1 MDFDTQE
8 PAVGAVA
15 TVMTPDSVA
24 IGSALVGD
32 NGDFSI
38 NVTKRGRYALTVQLV
53 GYVAYHQS
61 GLDVKNDGTVDL
73 GTIELHVNDVGL
85 DEVLVTAERGKVIYK
100 LDRQKIN
107 AQSVLTAAAGSA
119 ADVLK
124 SMPSVRVE
132 SDGEISFR
140 GSSGFLVYVDGKKS
154 MLDGTQALEQIS
166 SASIEDIE
174 KITTPS
180 ARYRTDGDVRINKI
194 TTKRDTRSGFS
205 ATASASGS
213 TMGAYSTDLNMSYVK
228 GTNRWFL
235 GGIAKRMKNKSDF
248 SQTKTTLVDDYLTT
262 SDAEGTRYSAP
273 ASYIVLGGWEMDR
286 GSQKLNVEVQ
296 HGKTVTE
303 RGGYM

>member
-1 MDFDTQE
+1 MRHVCLLIVLIVSVVVSPGLSASIVRGRVVDFDTQE

-85 DEVLVTAERGKVIYK
+85 DEVVVTAERGKVIYK

-124 SMPSVRVE
+124 SMPSVRVD

-174 KITTPS
+174 IITTPS
-180 ARYRTDGDVRINKI
+180 ARYRTDGDVGIPPSV
-194 TTKRDTRSGFS
+194 TRVADSLPRHRR
-205 ATASASGS
+205 A
-213 TMGAYSTDLNMSYVK
+213 GAL
-228 GTNRWFL
+228 WEP
-235 GGIAKRMKNKSDF
+235 IAPI
-248 SQTKTTLVDDYLTT
+248 LT
-262 SDAEGTRYSAP
+262 
-273 ASYIVLGGWEMDR
+273 
-286 GSQKLNVEVQ
+286 
-296 HGKTVTE
+296 
-303 RGGYM
+303 